1 MAHGVV
7 ANKRVWWWTGVCK
20 IIKKKKEIGEL
31 DIEGRLISV
40 RGPAGP
46 HGTNW
51 GRWKTHGLMA
61 ARPSSAGIGPSMLC
75 TTNCRQR
82 WKVGEKQGQKIK
94 SIIRRKIMR
103 EKSTQ
108 KKQNYCKNKKMV
120 HRSEHTMMWGSPST
134 ITFVGPILTIN
145 KCDIN
150 IIK

>member
-20 IIKKKKEIGEL
+20 IIKKIKEIGEL

-51 GRWKTHGLMA
+51 GRWTTHGLMA

-75 TTNCRQR
+75 TTNGR
-82 WKVGEKQGQKIK
+82 
-94 SIIRRKIMR
+94 
-103 EKSTQ
+103 
-108 KKQNYCKNKKMV
+108 
-120 HRSEHTMMWGSPST
+120 HR
-134 ITFVGPILTIN
+134 
-145 KCDIN
+145 
-150 IIK
+150 